1 MALPEV
7 YIPSFYNAMQQG
19 RADKRTAMLNSL
31 QDQFM
36 ISQKQMAD
44 EQRKSQLAYNI
55 ADYIDQEGDETVKS
69 TLYAEAVPQ
78 LSKLFP
84 DMQLPPTYSKQA
96 ILSIKAKTSPY
107 IPVEYKSA
115 GNTLYR
121 LQGSDVTAVGGGDDD
136 EGKIV
141 VRRDVKDGV
150 PVDVSLYQW
159 KNKRKDLQ
167 EGEDIFNPEYPLG
180 VNAKKYYEWLDAQK
194 PPEAKPPTVNK
205 VPSLAIQQAVQAQA
219 TGNTAGMTNVAT
231 PIESDTTLQPTPMPS
246 TVQPPLSQAMPPQ
259 AMPMQGINALI
270 PDAMFPDEMNRF
282 ATLQPFGSQ
291 PMNRLGGS
299 MGIEGFEQAYVGS
312 DGQPAMPPK
321 PVGGVVRARP
331 VPQQAPRSNYIPAPK
346 AVLQQYN
353 IDPLLQS
360 AQIDKTTGELTVI
373 NRVTKEQALIEK
385 LQAEQERIKL
395 LEAQAGQGKSQA
407 ELKKAK
413 ADSDKAIEEL
423 QKIRDN
429 KVVALS
435 GIIKMEDALNDMIG
449 NQFIDTGR
457 YEQIMQFTPTAWGAQ
472 QRRLADVTKESADA
486 VKSYIR
492 IAGQGDLNK
501 SEQEWAVGVYP
512 DIGLDLPSN
521 ISRVKALKQ
530 RFMKYNNVEHIV
542 RTPEEL
548 ARLPVGTVYFNPITS
563 KKMIKVQE

>member
-1 MALPEV
+1 MALAEV

-44 EQRKSQLAYNI
+44 EQRKGQLAYNI
-55 ADYIDQEGDETVKS
+55 ADYIDNEKDETIKA

-84 DMQLPPTYSKQA
+84 DMQLPATYSKQA
-96 ILSIKAKTSPY
+96 ISSIKAKTTPF
-107 IPVEYKSA
+107 IPTEYKSA
-115 GNTLYR
+115 GETLYR
-121 LQGSDVTAVGGGDDD
+121 IKGSDVTLVGGGIGSK
-136 EGKIV
+136 GKIV
-141 VRRDVKDGV
+141 TRADVENNV
-150 PVDVSLYQW
+150 PIERSLYQFT
-159 KNKRKDLQ
+159 NDRGDLQ
-167 EGEDIFNPEYPLG
+167 EGIHIFNADYPLG
-180 VNAKKYYEWLDAQK
+180 VKASDYYPWLDAKK
-194 PPEAKPPTVNK
+194 PPQDKPPSANK
-205 VPSLAIQQAVQAQA
+205 VPSAPIQQAVKAQA

-270 PDAMFPDEMNRF
+270 PDAMFQDEMNRF

-291 PMNRLGGS
+291 PVNRLGGS
-299 MGIEGFEQAYVGS
+299 IGIEGIEQAYVGS

-331 VPQQAPRSNYIPAPK
+331 VSPQAPRDAYRPANAQELK
-346 AVLQQYN
+346 QYN
-353 IDPLLQS
+353 IDPLVQQMTVNS
-360 AQIDKTTGELTVI
+360 TTGEPKILP
-373 NRVTKEQALIEK
+373 RVSKEQALM
-385 LQAEQERIKL
+385 EQIS
-395 LEAQAGQGKSQA
+395 LEEAKAGQGKTLA
-407 ELKKAK
+407 ELNKAK
-413 ADSDKAIEEL
+413 ADADKAREEL
-423 QKIRDN
+423 DKIRNN
-429 KVVALS
+429 KAIALS
-435 GIIKMEDALNDMIG
+435 QIIKMEDALADMVN
-449 NQFIDTGR
+449 NQFVDTGMV
-457 YEQIMQFTPTAWGAQ
+457 EQVMQFTPTAWGRQ

>member
-1 MALPEV
+1 MQLPNV

-19 RADKRTAMLNSL
+19 RADKRTAKLNSL

-55 ADYIDQEGDETVKS
+55 ADYIDQEMDETVKAN
-69 TLYAEAVPQ
+69 LYAEAIPQ

-84 DMQLPPTYSKQA
+84 DMQLPATYSAQA
-96 ILSIKAKTSPY
+96 ISSIKAKSAPY
-107 IPVEYKSA
+107 IPTEYKSA
-115 GNTLYR
+115 GDTLYR
-121 LQGSDVTAVGGGDDD
+121 IQGSNVTPVGDTL
-136 EGKIV
+136 EKGKIV
-141 VRRDVKDGV
+141 TRDDVVDGV
-150 PVDVSLYQW
+150 PIQRSAYQF
-159 KNKRKDLQ
+159 KNKRGHLQ
-167 EGEDIFNPEYPLG
+167 EGFDIFNAEYPLG
-180 VNAKKYYEWLDAQK
+180 VNEKLYYDWLDAQK
-194 PPEAKPPTVNK
+194 PPEAKPPSSNK
-205 VPSLAIQQAVQAQA
+205 IPSLPIQQALKAQA
-219 TGNTAGMTNVAT
+219 TGKTAGSTNVET
-231 PIESDTTLQPTPMPS
+231 PIESDITLQPTPMPS

-270 PDAMFPDEMNRF
+270 PDGMFQDEMNRF

-299 MGIEGFEQAYVGS
+299 IGIEGFEQAYVGS

-321 PVGGVVRARP
+321 PVGGVVRNRP
-331 VPQQAPRSNYIPAPK
+331 VPQQAPQSNYVPAPT
-346 AVLQQYN
+346 AVLKQYN

-360 AQIDKTTGELTVI
+360 AQIDKTTGELAVI
-373 NRVTKEQALIEK
+373 DRVTKEQALIEK
-385 LQAEQERIKL
+385 LQAQQEEIKL

-407 ELKKAK
+407 ELKKAT
-413 ADSDKAIEEL
+413 ADADKAIEEL
-423 QKIRDN
+423 KKIRDN
-429 KVVALS
+429 KAIALS
-435 GIIKMEDALNDMIG
+435 GIIKMEDAVNDMIG
-449 NQFIDTGR
+449 NQFVDTGR
-457 YEQIMQFTPTAWGAQ
+457 YEQIMQFFPTAWGAQ
-472 QRRLADVTKESADA
+472 QRRLTDVTKESADA
-486 VKSYIR
+486 VRSYIK

-501 SEQEWAVGVYP
+501 SEQEWAIGVYP

-521 ISRVKALKQ
+521 ISRVKALKE

>member
-1 MALPEV
+1 MQLQDI
-7 YIPSFYNAMQQG
+7 YIPSAYNALQQG
-19 RADKRTAMLNSL
+19 RADKRTAKLNSL

-55 ADYIDQEGDETVKS
+55 ADYIDQETDETVKAS
-69 TLYAEAVPQ
+69 LYAEAIPQ

-84 DMQLPPTYSKQA
+84 DMQLPATYSAQA
-96 ILSIKAKTSPY
+96 ISSIKAKSAPY
-107 IPVEYKSA
+107 IPTEYKSA
-115 GNTLYR
+115 GDTLYR
-121 LQGSDVTAVGGGDDD
+121 IQGSNVTPVGGGIGSK
-136 EGKIV
+136 GKIV
-141 VRRDVKDGV
+141 ARQDVENGV
-150 PVDVSLYQW
+150 PIERSLYQFT
-159 KNKRKDLQ
+159 NDRGDLQ
-167 EGEDIFNPEYPLG
+167 EGIHIFNADYPLG
-180 VNAKKYYEWLDAQK
+180 VKASDYYPWIDAQK
-194 PPEAKPPTVNK
+194 PPEAKPPSSNK
-205 VPSLAIQQAVQAQA
+205 IPSLPIQQAVKAQA
-219 TGNTAGMTNVAT
+219 MGNTAGMTNVET

-270 PDAMFPDEMNRF
+270 PDGMFQDEMNRF

-299 MGIEGFEQAYVGS
+299 IGIEGFEQAYVGS

-321 PVGGVVRARP
+321 PVGGVVRNRP
-331 VPQQAPRSNYIPAPK
+331 VPQQAPQSNYVPAPT

-360 AQIDKTTGELTVI
+360 AQIDKTTGELAVI
-373 NRVTKEQALIEK
+373 DRVTKEQALIEK
-385 LQAEQERIKL
+385 LQAQQEEIKL

-413 ADSDKAIEEL
+413 ADADKAIEEL
-423 QKIRDN
+423 KKIRDN
-429 KVVALS
+429 KAVALS
-435 GIIKMEDALNDMIG
+435 GIIKMEDAVNDMIG
-449 NQFIDTGR
+449 NQFVDTGR
-457 YEQIMQFTPTAWGAQ
+457 YEQIMQFFPTAWGAQ
-472 QRRLADVTKESADA
+472 QRRLTDVTKESADA
-486 VKSYIR
+486 VRSYIK

-501 SEQEWAVGVYP
+501 SEQEWAIGVYP

-521 ISRVKALKQ
+521 ISRVKALKE

>member
-44 EQRKSQLAYNI
+44 EQRKGQLAYNI
-55 ADYIDQEGDETVKS
+55 ADYIDNEKDETIKA

-84 DMQLPPTYSKQA
+84 DMQLPATYSKQA
-96 ILSIKAKTSPY
+96 ISSIKAKTTPF
-107 IPVEYKSA
+107 IPTEYKSA
-115 GNTLYR
+115 GETLYR
-121 LQGSDVTAVGGGDDD
+121 IKGSDVTLVGGGIGSK
-136 EGKIV
+136 GKIV
-141 VRRDVKDGV
+141 TRADVENNV
-150 PVDVSLYQW
+150 PIERSLYQFT
-159 KNKRKDLQ
+159 NDRGDLQ
-167 EGEDIFNPEYPLG
+167 EGIHIFNADYPLG
-180 VNAKKYYEWLDAQK
+180 VKASDYYPWLDAKK
-194 PPEAKPPTVNK
+194 PPQDKPPSANK
-205 VPSLAIQQAVQAQA
+205 VPSAPIQQAVKAQA

-259 AMPMQGINALI
+259 AMPTQGINALI

-331 VPQQAPRSNYIPAPK
+331 VPQQAPKDAYREPSKEEYAR
-346 AVLQQYN
+346 YN
-353 IDPLLQS
+353 IDPLVQQMTINS
-360 AQIDKTTGELTVI
+360 TTGEPKILP
-373 NRVTKEQALIEK
+373 RVSKEQALMEK
-385 LQAEQERIKL
+385 IS
-395 LEAQAGQGKSQA
+395 LEEAKAGQGKSQA

-413 ADSDKAIEEL
+413 ADADKAIEEL
-423 QKIRDN
+423 KKIRDN
-429 KVVALS
+429 KAVALS
-435 GIIKMEDALNDMIG
+435 GIIKMEDAVNDMIG
-449 NQFIDTGR
+449 NQFVDTGR

-521 ISRVKALKQ
+521 ISRVQALKQ

-563 KKMIKVQE
+563 KKMIKVQD

>member
-1 MALPEV
+1 MQLQDI
-7 YIPSFYNAMQQG
+7 YIPSAYNALQQG

-44 EQRKSQLAYNI
+44 EQRKSQIAYNI
-55 ADYIDQEGDETVKS
+55 ADYIDQETDKTVKAS
-69 TLYAEAVPQ
+69 LYAEAVPQ

-84 DMQLPPTYSKQA
+84 DMQLPATYSKQA
-96 ILSIKAKTSPY
+96 IASIKAKSAPY
-107 IPVEYKSA
+107 IATEYKSA
-115 GNTLYR
+115 GDTLYR
-121 LQGSDVTAVGGGDDD
+121 IQGPNVTPVGGSRNK
-136 EGKIV
+136 GKIV
-141 VRRDVKDGV
+141 TRDDVVNGV
-150 PVDVSLYQW
+150 PVQKSALQFE
-159 KNKRKDLQ
+159 NERGDLQ
-167 EGEDIFNPEYPLG
+167 EGFDIFNPEYPLG
-180 VNAKKYYEWLDAQK
+180 VNEKLYYEWLDAQK
-194 PPEAKPPTVNK
+194 PPEDKPPSSNK
-205 VPSLAIQQAVQAQA
+205 IPSLPIQQAVKAQA
-219 TGNTAGMTNVAT
+219 TGNTAGMTNVGT

-270 PDAMFPDEMNRF
+270 PDAMFQDEMNRF

-299 MGIEGFEQAYVGS
+299 IGIEGFEQAYVGS

-321 PVGGVVRARP
+321 PVGGVVRNRP
-331 VPQQAPRSNYIPAPK
+331 VTQQAPRSNYIPAPK

-373 NRVTKEQALIEK
+373 NRVTKEQALIER

-521 ISRVKALKQ
+521 ISRVQALKQ

>member
-1 MALPEV
+1 MQLPNV

-19 RADKRTAMLNSL
+19 RADKRTAKLNSL

-55 ADYIDQEGDETVKS
+55 ADYIDQEMDETVKAN
-69 TLYAEAVPQ
+69 LYAEAIPQ

-84 DMQLPPTYSKQA
+84 DMQLPATYSAQA
-96 ILSIKAKTSPY
+96 ISSIKAKSAPY
-107 IPVEYKSA
+107 IPTEYKSA
-115 GNTLYR
+115 GDTLYR
-121 LQGSDVTAVGGGDDD
+121 IQGSNVTPVGDTL
-136 EGKIV
+136 EKGKIV
-141 VRRDVKDGV
+141 TRDDVVDGV
-150 PVDVSLYQW
+150 PIQRSAYQF
-159 KNKRKDLQ
+159 KNKRGHLQ
-167 EGEDIFNPEYPLG
+167 EGFDIFNAEYPLG
-180 VNAKKYYEWLDAQK
+180 VNEKLYYDWLDAQK
-194 PPEAKPPTVNK
+194 PPEAKPPSSNK
-205 VPSLAIQQAVQAQA
+205 IPSLPIQQALKAQA
-219 TGNTAGMTNVAT
+219 TGKTAGSTNVET
-231 PIESDTTLQPTPMPS
+231 PIESDITLQPTPMPS

-270 PDAMFPDEMNRF
+270 PDGMFQDEMNRF

-299 MGIEGFEQAYVGS
+299 IGIEGFEQAYVGS

-321 PVGGVVRARP
+321 PVGGVVRNRP
-331 VPQQAPRSNYIPAPK
+331 VPQQAPQSNYVPAPT
-346 AVLQQYN
+346 AVLKQYN

-360 AQIDKTTGELTVI
+360 AQIDKTTGELAVI
-373 NRVTKEQALIEK
+373 DRVTKEQALIEK
-385 LQAEQERIKL
+385 LQAQQEEIKL

-413 ADSDKAIEEL
+413 ADADKAIEEL
-423 QKIRDN
+423 KKIRDN
-429 KVVALS
+429 KAIALS
-435 GIIKMEDALNDMIG
+435 GIIKMEDAVNDMIG
-449 NQFIDTGR
+449 NQFVDTGR

-472 QRRLADVTKESADA
+472 QRRLTDVTKESADA
-486 VKSYIR
+486 VRSYIK

-501 SEQEWAVGVYP
+501 SEQEWAIGVYP

-521 ISRVKALKQ
+521 ISRVKALKE

>member
-1 MALPEV
+1 MQLPEV
-7 YIPSFYNAMQQG
+7 YIPSIYNAMQQG
-19 RADKRTAMLNSL
+19 RADKRTAKLNAL
-31 QDQFM
+31 QDEFM
-36 ISQKQMAD
+36 ISQKQTAD
-44 EQRKSQLAYNI
+44 EQRKAQLAYNI
-55 ADYIDQEGDETVKS
+55 ADYIDKQAEDADKAN
-69 TLYAEAVPQ
+69 LYAQAVPQ
-78 LSKLFP
+78 LAKLFP

-115 GNTLYR
+115 GETLYR
-121 LQGSDVTAVGGGDDD
+121 LQGSDVTPVGGTRNK
-136 EGKIV
+136 GKIV
-141 VRRDVKDGV
+141 TRQDVVNGV
-150 PVDVSLYQW
+150 PVDKSAYQFE
-159 KNKRKDLQ
+159 NDRGDLQ
-167 EGEDIFNPEYPLG
+167 EGFDIFNPEYPLG
-180 VNAKKYYEWLDAQK
+180 VNEKLYYDWKDAQEPPQFK
-194 PPEAKPPTVNK
+194 PPSSNK
-205 VPSLAIQQAVQAQA
+205 TPSLPIQQAVKAQA
-219 TGNTAGMTNVAT
+219 MGNTAGMTNVAT
-231 PIESDTTLQPTPMPS
+231 PIEPDTTLQPTPMPS
-246 TVQPPLSQAMPPQ
+246 TVPMSQAMPPQ

-270 PDAMFPDEMNRF
+270 PDAMFQDEMNRF

-331 VPQQAPRSNYIPAPK
+331 VSPQAPQSAYRPANT
-346 AVLQQYN
+346 AELQQYN

-360 AQIDKTTGELTVI
+360 AKIDTTTGEITTVD
-373 NRVTKEQALIEK
+373 RVTKEQALIEK
-385 LQAEQERIKL
+385 LQAQQEQIKL

-413 ADSDKAIEEL
+413 ADADKAIEEL
-423 QKIRDN
+423 KKIRDN
-429 KVVALS
+429 KAVALS
-435 GIIKMEDALNDMIG
+435 GIIKMEDAVNDMIG
-449 NQFIDTGR
+449 NQFVDTGR

-486 VKSYIR
+486 VKSYIK
-492 IAGQGDLNK
+492 IAGQGDLNA
-501 SEQEWAVGVYP
+501 SEQEWAIGVYP

-521 ISRVKALKQ
+521 ISRVQALKQ

-563 KKMIKVQE
+563 KKMIKVQD

>member
-1 MALPEV
+1 MQLQDI
-7 YIPSFYNAMQQG
+7 YIPSAYNALQQG

-44 EQRKSQLAYNI
+44 EQRKSQIAYNI
-55 ADYIDQEGDETVKS
+55 ADYIDQQKDETVKA

-84 DMQLPPTYSKQA
+84 DMQLPATYSAQA
-96 ILSIKAKTSPY
+96 ISSIKAKSAPY
-107 IPVEYKSA
+107 IPTEYKSA
-115 GNTLYR
+115 GDMLYR
-121 LQGSDVTAVGGGDDD
+121 IQGSDVTPVGGSRNK
-136 EGKIV
+136 GKIV
-141 VRRDVKDGV
+141 ARADVVNGV
-150 PVDVSLYQW
+150 PVEKSALQFEND
-159 KNKRKDLQ
+159 RGDLQ

-180 VNAKKYYEWLDAQK
+180 VNANKYYEWLDAQK
-194 PPEAKPPTVNK
+194 PPQAKPPSVNK
-205 VPSLAIQQAVQAQA
+205 VPSAPIQQAVKEQA
-219 TGNTAGMTNVAT
+219 TGNTAGMTNVGT
-231 PIESDTTLQPTPMPS
+231 PIQSDDTLQPTPMPS
-246 TVQPPLSQAMPPQ
+246 TVPMSQAMPPQ

-270 PDAMFPDEMNRF
+270 PEAMSQDGMNRF
-282 ATLQPFGSQ
+282 ATLQPFGSE

-299 MGIEGFEQAYVGS
+299 MGIEGIEQAYVGS

-331 VPQQAPRSNYIPAPK
+331 VPQQAPKSAYRPAN
-346 AVLQQYN
+346 VSELQQYN

-360 AQIDKTTGELTVI
+360 AKIDTTTGEITTVD
-373 NRVTKEQALIEK
+373 RVTKESALIEK
-385 LQAEQERIKL
+385 LQAQQEQIKL

-407 ELKKAK
+407 DLQKARTEAQK
-413 ADSDKAIEEL
+413 AQEDLDKIRSTKAI
-423 QKIRDN
+423 
-429 KVVALS
+429 ALS
-435 GIIKMEDALNDMIG
+435 QIIKMEDAVRDMVN
-449 NQFIDTGR
+449 NQFVDTGR
-457 YEQIMQFTPTAWGAQ
+457 YEQIMQYTPTEWGRQ

-486 VKSYIR
+486 VKAYIR

-521 ISRVKALKQ
+521 ISRVQSLKQ

-563 KKMIKVQE
+563 KKMIKVQD